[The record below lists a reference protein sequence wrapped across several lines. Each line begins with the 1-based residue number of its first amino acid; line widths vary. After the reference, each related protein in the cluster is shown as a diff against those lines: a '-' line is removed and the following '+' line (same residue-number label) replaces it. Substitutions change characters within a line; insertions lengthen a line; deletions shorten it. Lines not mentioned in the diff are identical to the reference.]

1 MRIED
6 LKKSIDDYFQVSQS
20 KKEGIRT
27 LYEKAAENLSEPAS
41 MLFRLYDDLLEQAEL
56 LLKQCAE
63 EALNIENLVEG
74 LIKYAENNI
83 EKNNHNS
90 VIEAQ
95 GISQAL
101 AEKGANEYLPP
112 GLLKKFEER
121 REKIRKHPIPPLQ
134 HAYHEAQPAQTNQSP
149 QSQSTE
155 QIPPTQQQSPKE
167 HKIPQPKGK
176 NLLFKNEEE
185 QKKWAELFIAFL
197 KQHKR
202 SNEELSTTA
211 ENYINRALF
220 RFIFEWEKNNM
231 LRKERNA
238 QAPSV
243 FLFASC
249 KLKGVAFRGHANVI
263 ERLSKQCFQETDK
276 NDDLHL
282 HVAEFVSYHKTA
294 TINTIKD

>member
-20 KKEGIRT
+20 KKEDIRT

-134 HAYHEAQPAQTNQSP
+134 HAYHEAQPAQT
-149 QSQSTE
+149 STFAYGA
-155 QIPPTQQQSPKE
+155 QQNNLSVEASLPANSHKE
-167 HKIPQPKGK
+167 EEVDCES
-176 NLLFKNEEE
+176 NEE
-185 QKKWAELFIAFL
+185 QKSIVKQYFLYTSAYFKEQLQNAINYCGDTKKRYAFL
-197 KQHKR
+197 EMALEKSGRVRGNGDHLLFVKALEAWGFIENHKNYYSSVKSNHKSDARYLNAKDKQVYDRIMECFKD
-202 SNEELSTTA
+202 
-211 ENYINRALF
+211 
-220 RFIFEWEKNNM
+220 
-231 LRKERNA
+231 
-238 QAPSV
+238 
-243 FLFASC
+243 
-249 KLKGVAFRGHANVI
+249 NV
-263 ERLSKQCFQETDK
+263 
-276 NDDLHL
+276 
-282 HVAEFVSYHKTA
+282 
-294 TINTIKD
+294 